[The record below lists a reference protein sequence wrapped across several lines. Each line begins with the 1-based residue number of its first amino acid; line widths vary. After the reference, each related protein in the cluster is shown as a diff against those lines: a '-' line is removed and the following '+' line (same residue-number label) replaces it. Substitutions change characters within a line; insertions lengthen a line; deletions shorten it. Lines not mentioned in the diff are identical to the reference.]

1 MIVFRSLSL
10 PVILVA
16 IIQGAIWIAMAMSL
30 VSGPMFFMSYIMS
43 MCILMGATIDYGIL
57 LSTNYVKARE
67 TLDKKEALYK
77 AVDAAIP
84 TVFTSGLILM
94 ICGLVVGL
102 VASQTSI
109 SSVGFLLFRGTLIST
124 VMIMLVLPSLLYLID
139 GFVIKLTLK
148 SKKK

>member
-1 MIVFRSLSL
+1 
-10 PVILVA
+10 
-16 IIQGAIWIAMAMSL
+16 
-30 VSGPMFFMSYIMS
+30 MS

-57 LSTNYVKARE
+57 LSTNYVKYRA

-77 AVDAAIP
+77 AVDGAIP

-102 VASQTSI
+102 IATQTSI

-124 VMIMLVLPSLLYLID
+124 VMITLVLPSILYLLD

-148 SKKK
+148 SKTN